1 MDPLSDLFRIIRL
14 NGGVFLDAVLSEPWC
29 IASQLTAEDCGPDIG
44 EIGAI
49 IGFHF
54 VLEGRMLVQ
63 MADGETREVEGDH
76 LVLLPRNDRH
86 VLASELGL
94 PPVPADH
101 LVRRAREGA
110 LSLIDYGDA
119 TRTRTRFVCGYV
131 ASATRRHPLLDALPA
146 LLIMDLR
153 GKPSAEW
160 VKSSF
165 RFAAQEVASGRPGAQ
180 TVLARLS
187 ELLFV
192 EAVREH
198 LERLP
203 QSGTGWLAALRDP
216 ALARALSAIHC
227 RAGEPWTAD
236 QLAAEARLSRSAFA
250 ERFGEVLGQPPL
262 TYLTRWRMQIAA
274 RRLRDT
280 PQGIAAIAA
289 EVGYESEATFSRAF
303 KREMGV
309 APGRYRR
316 SPSSSAG

>member
-14 NGGVFLDAVLSEPWC
+14 TGGVFLDAVLSEPWC
-29 IASQLTAEDCGPDIG
+29 VTSQFTEEDCGPDVA

-63 MADGETREVEGDH
+63 MADGETREVESDH
-76 LVLLPRNDRH
+76 VVLLPRNDPH
-86 VLASELGL
+86 LLASELGR
-94 PPVPADH
+94 PAVSAQD
-101 LVRRAREGA
+101 LMRRARAGVMA
-110 LSLIDYGDA
+110 HIDHGDI
-119 TRTRTRFVCGYV
+119 TRPRTRFVCGYV
-131 ASATRRHPLLDALPA
+131 ASATRHHPLLEALPA

-153 GKPSAEW
+153 GKPSADW
-160 VKSSF
+160 VRSSF

-198 LERLP
+198 LDRLP

-216 ALARALSAIHC
+216 ALARALSAIHG
-227 RAGEPWTAD
+227 RVGESWTAD
-236 QLAAEARLSRSAFA
+236 ALAAEARLSRSAFA
-250 ERFGEVLGQPPL
+250 ERFGEVLGLPPL

-280 PQGIAAIAA
+280 HQGIAEIAA

-303 KREMGV
+303 KREMGI
-309 APGRYRR
+309 APGRYRHQR
-316 SPSSSAG
+316 

>member
-1 MDPLSDLFRIIRL
+1 MDPLSDLFRVIRL
-14 NGGVFLDAVLSEPWC
+14 SGGVFLDAVLSEPWC
-29 IASQLTAEDCGPDIG
+29 VSSRITEEDCGPNIG

-63 MADGETREVEGDH
+63 LAGGETREVASDH
-76 LVLLPRNDRH
+76 LVLLPRNDPH
-86 VLASELGL
+86 VLASEPGL
-94 PPVPADH
+94 PPVSANH
-101 LVRRAREGA
+101 LVRRARDDA
-110 LSLIDYGDA
+110 MAHIDYGDA
-119 TRTRTRFVCGYV
+119 SRSRTRFVCGYV
-131 ASATRRHPLLDALPA
+131 ASATRHHPLLEALPA
-146 LLIMDLR
+146 LLIMDVR
-153 GKPSAEW
+153 GKPSADW

-165 RFAAQEVASGRPGAQ
+165 RFAAQEVAAGRPGAQ

-187 ELLFV
+187 ELLFI

-216 ALARALSAIHC
+216 ALARSLSAIHG
-227 RAGEPWTAD
+227 RVGEPWTAD
-236 QLAAEARLSRSAFA
+236 ALAAEARLSRSAFA
-250 ERFGEVLGQPPL
+250 ERFGQVLGQPPL

-280 PQGIAAIAA
+280 QHGIAAIAA

-303 KREMGV
+303 KREMGI
-309 APGRYRR
+309 APGRYRQQ
-316 SPSSSAG
+316 G